1 MSATAE
7 SLRTTGLSSRTSVE
21 ERIRDAN
28 ERLSTLD
35 DELQRIVRKKP
46 MTSALVALAV
56 GFILGRIVSRA

>member
-7 SLRTTGLSSRTSVE
+7 SLRTTALSGRTSVE

-35 DELQRIVRKKP
+35 HELQRIVRKKP
-46 MTSALVALAV
+46 VTSALVALAV